1 MAGLLLAAQVM
12 AAFRGLPPSGI
23 FSPNAGL
30 PVLVLWYAVPLLVPV
45 VCGTAAS
52 ALLSIGSTT
61 LAVAVLALLWWAA
74 KPNTTNHAENDE
86 ATSRDS
92 FTYDTKETK

>member
-1 MAGLLLAAQVM
+1 MTPLAIA
-12 AAFRGLPPSGI
+12 
-23 FSPNAGL
+23 
-30 PVLVLWYAVPLLVPV
+30 
-45 VCGTAAS
+45 
-52 ALLSIGSTT
+52 